1 MGRVFG
7 LNNTSLSNN
16 CKKENLHK
24 NSSISNDWRFSYNE
38 QSVMQNV
45 QTSLVF
51 LYWLSK
57 HFFHKASILNVTL
70 FNF

>member
-1 MGRVFG
+1 MGIVFG
-7 LNNTSLSNN
+7 LSNTSLSNN
-16 CKKENLHK
+16 FKKENLHK
-24 NSSISNDWRFSYNE
+24 NSISNDWRFAYNV

-57 HFFHKASILNVTL
+57 YFFFTKQA
-70 FNF
+70 F